1 MGIVGILVFMKV
13 GILSEGAGASFPG
26 ATVLGRLKGWLLG
39 VLAMLAQS
47 LRCTWFPAP
56 PVPPRKARGGLDPPF
71 CAVPDLAVSGRGTL
85 REISTT
91 PPVGRTR
98 DMGDFSF
105 SCFPVLYLSLFL

>member
-1 MGIVGILVFMKV
+1 MKV
-13 GILSEGAGASFPG
+13 AILSEGAGANFPG

-47 LRCTWFPAP
+47 LRCAWFPAP
-56 PVPPRKARGGLDPPF
+56 SVTPRKARGALDPPF
-71 CAVPDLAVSGRGTL
+71 RAVPVLAVSGRGTP

-91 PPVGRTR
+91 PPAGRTR

-105 SCFPVLYLSLFL
+105 SRFPVLCLSLFL